1 MKNAFVIAG
10 IFALTTAL
18 GSTAALAQSSGG
30 GGGMAFSGAASGS
43 ASAQADAAIAGRS
56 FASADYVYVDGGRSL
71 SRADVVTS
79 RRAARIHRANNT
91 GLCPS
96 GQAKKPGQGSRFQ
109 C

>member
-18 GSTAALAQSSGG
+18 GSTAASAQSNS

-56 FASADYVYVDGGRSL
+56 FASADYVYVDGRRSVA
-71 SRADVVTS
+71 RADVVAA
-79 RRAARIHRANNT
+79 RRTARIHGRQQQR
-91 GLCPS
+91 LLPS
-96 GQAKKPGQGSRFQ
+96 GTSE
-109 C
+109 